1 VPQQTLCL
9 RIPLEL
15 HKQIK
20 KIAKAENVTA
30 SAYYADLLTNFL
42 DVEIERFRICLR
54 GRAPRA

>member
-1 VPQQTLCL
+1 MPQQTLCL

-30 SAYYADLLTNFL
+30 SAYYANLLTNFL
-42 DVEIERFRICLR
+42 DVEILEIRPT
-54 GRAPRA
+54 GAA